1 MDKGRGEFPLFNPP
15 GKPSQRERVGE
26 GWREGGWGM
35 AQTGFTALVNVK
47 PQFFTDTCKNFALTN
62 QKCDNI

>member
-1 MDKGRGEFPLFNPP
+1 MRGGGNFPCLIHLEN
-15 GKPSQRERVGE
+15 QAERERVGE

>member
-1 MDKGRGEFPLFNPP
+1 MDEGRGEFPLFNPP
-15 GKPSQRERVGE
+15 GKPSRKGE
-26 GWREGGWGM
+26 SGWGVKRRGMGM

-47 PQFFTDTCKNFALTN
+47 PQCYTDTCKNFALTN